1 MESVRR
7 RELLACVALVF
18 TALFWAGNAV
28 TARGVADDIPAMA
41 LSFWR
46 WVLAFLVLLPFAW
59 PYLRNIWPVIRE
71 HWRLMAVLG
80 LLSAGLFNTL
90 LYLAAQTTTA
100 VNITLVNS
108 TMPIFIGIIA
118 FLANG
123 ERLTNRQIAGVCI
136 ALLGTLVII
145 SRGSL
150 EVLLSVAFNT
160 GDLLMV
166 VAISCWG
173 LYSVLLK
180 RMRIRIHP
188 LALLTVLIGMALPMI
203 FPFYAAELAMG
214 YRFTLTPDVLMAMLY
229 VGIFPSVLSYLGW
242 NHGVVVLGPARA
254 SMFVYLVPVF
264 GTVLAVVFLGE
275 QLYGHHAVGAVLILA
290 GLYLAAWARAGKTVA
305 PTTS

>member
-28 TARGVADDIPAMA
+28 TARGVAEAIPPMA

-46 WVLAFLVLLPFAW
+46 WVLAFLILLPLSW
-59 PYLRNIWPVIRE
+59 PHLRKTWPLILR
-71 HWRLMAVLG
+71 HWRLMTLLG

-90 LYLAAQTTTA
+90 LYLAAQTTSA

-118 FLANG
+118 FLVNG
-123 ERLTNRQIAGVCI
+123 ERLTSRQILGICI
-136 ALLGTLVII
+136 AMFGTLAII
-145 SRGSL
+145 SRGSAA
-150 EVLLSVAFNT
+150 VLLSVGINP

-166 VAISCWG
+166 VAICCWG

-180 RMRIRIHP
+180 RMKIPIHP
-188 LALLTVLIGMALPMI
+188 LALLTVLIGLALPMV
-203 FPFYAAELAMG
+203 FLFYAGELAMG
-214 YRFTLTPDVLMAMLY
+214 YRFSLTPEVLLAMAY

-242 NHGVVVLGPARA
+242 NHGVFVLGPARA
-254 SMFVYLVPVF
+254 SMFVYLIPVF
-264 GTVLAVVFLGE
+264 GAALAVAFLDE
-275 QLYGHHAVGAVLILA
+275 QLYLYHAVGAALILM
-290 GLYLAAWARAGKTVA
+290 GLYLATWANAGAV
-305 PTTS
+305 TTPPSS